1 MYDLPDD
8 FNPVAFVGAVL
19 ERISF
24 GIGTIHL
31 DLELNPRPTPG
42 KFMEAAI
49 VSLSY
54 IKLQLPEGLYKIKV
68 GAYADIGKL
77 GKLLNESVIR
87 ASVIGRRSIKLEFS
101 EGSSI
106 ELEDDGG
113 NFESYHVYLPGLGM
127 IYV

>member
-19 ERISF
+19 EKVSF
-24 GIGTIHL
+24 GVGTIHL
-31 DLELNPRPTPG
+31 DLELNPQPTPG
-42 KFMEAAI
+42 KSVEAAI
-49 VSLSY
+49 VSLTY
-54 IKLQLPEGLYKIKV
+54 IKLQSPEGLHKIEV
-68 GAYADIGKL
+68 GAYADICKL
-77 GKLLNESVIR
+77 GKLLNKSVIR
-87 ASVIGRRSIKLEFS
+87 ASVIGRRSIKLEFG

-113 NFESYHVYLPGLGM
+113 NFESYHVYLPGVGI